1 MSLIHMLE
9 AQKHHQSHVVECQVD
24 GARQLCRDYKC
35 EDATPPF
42 LLR

>member
-9 AQKHHQSHVVECQVD
+9 TQKHHQSHVVECQVD

-35 EDATPPF
+35 AE
-42 LLR
+42 